1 MAQIRMY
8 KEQMRIQGTY
18 LSQFNFVQQQLRGL
32 ELVIKRFRSKFDLG
46 SVVAAVQAYVPDINS
61 QYAQLSQTCMHRL
74 EQLQSRLDSISL
86 QVQKARNKQGI
97 VKFEQAQKL
106 RDRVNV

>member
-1 MAQIRMY
+1 
-8 KEQMRIQGTY
+8 
-18 LSQFNFVQQQLRGL
+18 
-32 ELVIKRFRSKFDLG
+32 
-46 SVVAAVQAYVPDINS
+46 
-61 QYAQLSQTCMHRL
+61 MHRL

-106 RDRVNV
+106 RDRVNVQ